1 MVFGFSFGSFLI
13 CHICIWCSNSSVTV
27 IIFVKGLERNTD
39 QWLLLGC
46 YYWKWITA
54 MTTSMYV
61 CVSLPFNFLFLS
73 LFLFKGS
80 VSWEKNTLWE
90 LHLVSNMYFL
100 SFMLFNFCSVVLFGA
115 WSRFPWNSWDFAWN
129 ISVFFS
135 YLVHSCLVAVDRRF
149 AVVFCFFF
157 FPVNS
162 GRVSNFLFLVFGFS
176 WDGRFMLQFVGRGR
190 MTTTMMVL
198 SHHFPPF
205 SSLFFLC
212 FWPFSFLCFFL
223 Q

>member
-1 MVFGFSFGSFLI
+1 MENKIGRQKSTNQGTYVYTHVVRDKKKRVVFGFSFGSFLI

-129 ISVFFS
+129 ISVF
-135 YLVHSCLVAVDRRF
+135 LVI
-149 AVVFCFFF
+149 
-157 FPVNS
+157 
-162 GRVSNFLFLVFGFS
+162 
-176 WDGRFMLQFVGRGR
+176 WFVHVWGLL
-190 MTTTMMVL
+190 TFVL
-198 SHHFPPF
+198 L
-205 SSLFFLC
+205 LFFLLFLWTLVGLEIFC
-212 FWPFSFLCFFL
+212 SWLLFSLEMVDSC
-223 Q
+223 